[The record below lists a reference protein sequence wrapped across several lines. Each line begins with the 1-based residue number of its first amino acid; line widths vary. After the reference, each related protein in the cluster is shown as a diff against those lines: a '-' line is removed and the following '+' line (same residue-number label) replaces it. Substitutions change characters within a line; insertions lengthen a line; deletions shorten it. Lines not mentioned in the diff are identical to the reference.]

1 MVSMVLVHT
10 PPMLLLASKTIGWK
24 PFDSVYLQARRPLIP
39 APIMAIFLP
48 IAYQF
53 EERGDGGEGRERAKA
68 FLCLF
73 KSIKETE
80 RDANVSLLERREEMS
95 NKESLDGKNAPPLS
109 HLICYILREFFLS

>member
-53 EERGDGGEGRERAKA
+53 EERGDGGEGRERAKT

-73 KSIKETE
+73 KSMKE
-80 RDANVSLLERREEMS
+80 RERRKCLS
-95 NKESLDGKNAPPLS
+95 IGKERRN
-109 HLICYILREFFLS
+109 E